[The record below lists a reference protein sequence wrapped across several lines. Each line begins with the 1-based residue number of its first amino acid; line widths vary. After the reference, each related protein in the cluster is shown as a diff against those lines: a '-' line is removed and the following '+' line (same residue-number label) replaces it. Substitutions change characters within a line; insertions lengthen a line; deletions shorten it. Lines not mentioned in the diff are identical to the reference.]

1 MREEA
6 QKEGWAKATK
16 LQDRPMSQ
24 GLVGLIS
31 DDNSAT
37 LVEVRLFKPLEH
49 QIRRQQTLYMQS
61 AKFQKIHVISKNV
74 LSKLY
79 CMGNS

>member
-24 GLVGLIS
+24 GLVGLIK
-31 DDNSAT
+31 DNQSAT
-37 LVEVRLFKPLEH
+37 LVEVGITCR
-49 QIRRQQTLYMQS
+49 I
-61 AKFQKIHVISKNV
+61 
-74 LSKLY
+74 
-79 CMGNS
+79 NS

>member
-31 DDNSAT
+31 DENSAT
-37 LVEVRLFKPLEH
+37 LVEVRPHSTIKAPK
-49 QIRRQQTLYMQS
+49 RSQQKLYLQS
-61 AKFQKIHVISKNV
+61 AKFQKIISKKV
-74 LSKLY
+74 LYKLY
-79 CMGNS
+79 FIGNS